1 MVSLSNDPT
10 TCIGNV
16 PQLFLMDD
24 AVSVRGD
31 AVDAVG
37 SNLYDDNYSPS
48 SEHDTDSEPRGMEDS
63 SWCYILLHYCTIN
76 YTL

>member
-1 MVSLSNDPT
+1 
-10 TCIGNV
+10 
-16 PQLFLMDD
+16 MDD

-63 SWCYILLHYCTIN
+63 SDRKSVV
-76 YTL
+76 

>member
-10 TCIGNV
+10 ACIGNV

-31 AVDAVG
+31 AVNAVG
-37 SNLYDDNYSPS
+37 SNLYDDSALPS
-48 SEHDTDSEPRGMEDS
+48 ANLF
-63 SWCYILLHYCTIN
+63 I
-76 YTL
+76 